1 MSVNGRDSHLPMSW
15 VSEKGENETQFRFS
29 FIIRVL
35 AHFNECVRRE
45 MRREDEACPPL
56 KKEMS
61 KEFCENHFK
70 SFKLGRLVHLVQLA
84 HWPCT
89 LTVNVLYSWRNPT

>member
-1 MSVNGRDSHLPMSW
+1 MPMSW

-45 MRREDEACPPL
+45 MKGEYEACPHL

-61 KEFCENHFK
+61 KEFFKNRLK
-70 SFKLGRLVHLVQLA
+70 SFKLDSRVHPWTVSTLA
-84 HWPCT
+84 
-89 LTVNVLYSWRNPT
+89 LYT